1 MSQGGREQI
10 VPFTTSSRSP
20 TAQRKAAELL
30 STTGAL
36 VLGVGIGL
44 ILPVVGSAIGWLT
57 IALGI
62 VSHGWGMY
70 AKNQVEAQAAEEL
83 PWWHRLLYWGCWLGL
98 AALAVYLVAQ
108 FVRA

>member
-1 MSQGGREQI
+1 MHI
-10 VPFTTSSRSP
+10 ATSSRNP
-20 TAQRKAAELL
+20 AAQRKAAELL

-44 ILPVVGSAIGWLT
+44 ILPVAGSVIAWLT

-70 AKNQVEAQAAEEL
+70 AKNQIEAQAAEVF
-83 PWWHRLLYWGCWLGL
+83 PWWHRLLYWGCWLSL
-98 AALAVYLVAQ
+98 AALVAYLVAQ
-108 FVRA
+108 FMRA

>member
-1 MSQGGREQI
+1 M
-10 VPFTTSSRSP
+10 TTARSAADV

-44 ILPVVGSAIGWLT
+44 ILPVAGSAIAWLT

-62 VSHGWGMY
+62 ASHGWGMY
-70 AKNQVEAQAAEEL
+70 ERRRLDLQAGAML
-83 PWWHRLLYWGCWLGL
+83 PWWFQLLYWLCWIGL
-98 AALAVYLVAQ
+98 AALVVYFAAQ
-108 FVRA
+108 FIRW

>member
-1 MSQGGREQI
+1 M
-10 VPFTTSSRSP
+10 TTATSSTDAVAR
-20 TAQRKAAELL
+20 RKAAELL

-44 ILPVVGSAIGWLT
+44 ILPVAGNAIAWLT

-70 AKNQVEAQAAEEL
+70 ERHRLDLQTGAAL
-83 PWWHRLLYWGCWLGL
+83 PGWASLLYWLCWIGL
-98 AALAVYLVAQ
+98 AALAVYFAAQ
-108 FVRA
+108 FIRW